1 MNKFTETEFI
11 FSESKDKAKA
21 IIKELANIKGKNEAM
36 EIIYK
41 SLSYDNTSRQILSGS
56 INNLFVLIAKE
67 EYYNIIKEY
76 RNIISKEDLPKQE
89 NYYSINSFFIE
100 QKEKEMK
107 NYFIQLLSLLLKLYD
122 DNSKKNEEKKS
133 NMKIKME

>member
-89 NYYSINSFFIE
+89 NYYSINSFFIA
-100 QKEKEMK
+100 QNEKEMK

-122 DNSKKNEEKKS
+122 DNSKKNQEKKS